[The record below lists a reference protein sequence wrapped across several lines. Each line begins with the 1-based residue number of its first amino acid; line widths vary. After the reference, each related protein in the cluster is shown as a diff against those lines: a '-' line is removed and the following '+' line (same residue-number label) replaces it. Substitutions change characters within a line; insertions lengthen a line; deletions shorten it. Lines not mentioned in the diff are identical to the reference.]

1 MASDLYSVQETIEQ
15 QQRDFTVHRFQ
26 NDLANK
32 KQIHQESAT
41 YYGNHFT
48 NIQSTHSRLQS
59 KTTLMKPQR
68 ERQVTTQLR

>member
-1 MASDLYSVQETIEQ
+1 MASDLYSVQETIE

-32 KQIHQESAT
+32 KQILQAPPTTAT
-41 YYGNHFT
+41 ATKRVDPFAIAIENYVDE
-48 NIQSTHSRLQS
+48 
-59 KTTLMKPQR
+59 TTK